1 MLYMQGTTDTQVC
14 SLLHPNAMHAGNNG
28 HTGTLPTPSQ
38 CYTCGEQRT
47 HRYAPY
53 SIPMLYMRRITDT
66 QVRSLLHPNAIHAG
80 NNGHTGLLPTPSQCY
95 TCGEQRTHRYA
106 PYSVPMLYMRGTKD
120 TQIRSLLYPNVIH
133 AEING
138 HTGTLPTPPKCYT
151 RGEQR
156 THRYAPYS
164 IPMLYMRGTTDTRYA
179 FYSIPM
185 LYMRGTT
192 DTQVRSLLH
201 RNAIHAGNNGHTV
214 QVDLNDQSMMISEGG
229 LEGTY
234 VAAQLHFHWGADNT
248 RGSEHAINGRHY
260 PMEMHI
266 VHYNRK
272 YGNFTAAL
280 KREDGLAVLGFF
292 FEHVP
297 IESIPLIEL
306 IPARL
311 SNYFQYL
318 GSLTTPPCYESLEKF
333 RTTIFENIEDEG
345 GVSMDISDDF
355 RPVQCLYRRRVHAS
369 HQSLRYDT
377 GPTAAA
383 FQDDDPS
390 AANVVTSV
398 ASIVLFIMA
407 LMNIGL

>member
-1 MLYMQGTTDTQVC
+1 MMLLGVVC
-14 SLLHPNAMHAGNNG
+14 CILAAQISSVSGSAGNVWTYRGSEGPDNW
-28 HTGTLPTPSQ
+28 HLDYPH
-38 CYTCGEQRT
+38 CGGVKQS
-47 HRYAPY
+47 P
-53 SIPMLYMRRITDT
+53 IDV
-66 QVRSLLHPNAIHAG
+66 Q
-80 NNGHTGLLPTPSQCY
+80 
-95 TCGEQRTHRYA
+95 
-106 PYSVPMLYMRGTKD
+106 TKD
-120 TQIRSLLYPNVIH
+120 VVVDPNHLVPIVFSGYDNV
-133 AEING
+133 AN
-138 HTGTLPTPPKCYT
+138 TNYTL
-151 RGEQR
+151 
-156 THRYAPYS
+156 
-164 IPMLYMRGTTDTRYA
+164 
-179 FYSIPM
+179 
-185 LYMRGTT
+185 
-192 DTQVRSLLH
+192 
-201 RNAIHAGNNGHTV
+201 GNNGHTV

-234 VAAQLHFHWGADNT
+234 VAAQFHFHWGADDT

-280 KREDGLAVLGFF
+280 KPEDGLAVLGFF

-297 IESIPLIEL
+297 IESIPLMEL

-311 SNYFQYL
+311 SNYFRYI

-369 HQSLRYDT
+369 HQSLRFVKDL
-377 GPTAAA
+377 AAL
-383 FQDDDPS
+383 DDDPS

-407 LMNIGL
+407 LTNICL